1 MLIKIFL
8 VDKFE
13 FYFSGNVA
21 DGVALTFVINFFEIL
36 RSSSLR
42 DPLFQIP
49 LSRKPEVGARK
60 YFRFVISTNDVFLI
74 R

>member
-21 DGVALTFVINFFEIL
+21 DVVTLSFVIKYFEIL
-36 RSSSLR
+36 RSSSVR
-42 DPLFQIP
+42 EPFFQIT
-49 LSRKPEVGARK
+49 LSRKPKVGSRK
-60 YFRFVISTNDVFLI
+60 YFQIRFPY
-74 R
+74 